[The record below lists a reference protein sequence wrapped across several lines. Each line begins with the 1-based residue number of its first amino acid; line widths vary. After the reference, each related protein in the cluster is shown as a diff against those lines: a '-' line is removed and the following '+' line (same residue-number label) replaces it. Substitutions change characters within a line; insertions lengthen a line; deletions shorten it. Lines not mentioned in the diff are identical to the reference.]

1 MIEHHHNNVVQFDD
15 FNCVND
21 ALGVA
26 VRQHQTYLLLIGES
40 GCGKT
45 TLLRHLLNNLD
56 NHLFHHLYICGRQT
70 TTSSMLG
77 TLGKHFHLPSW
88 CTRSE
93 MMHLLTAAIR
103 NATSRFIVVIDEA
116 QELLDQ
122 TLIELRLLCE
132 VQLQNEPLFTVIFS
146 ALPSLK
152 ERLLSAEHAP
162 LLRRINTRL
171 RLRGLRDEEIEQFL
185 IACCSAA
192 EISRFTPQALSVLFE
207 EARGLPAQILQYARY
222 SLQITAAD
230 KTIDKQQMSDCI
242 RSMESF

>member
-1 MIEHHHNNVVQFDD
+1 MIEQNHNKVVKFDD
-15 FNCVND
+15 FNCVYD
-21 ALGVA
+21 TLKAA
-26 VRQHQTYLLLIGES
+26 VQQHQTYLLLIGES

-45 TLLRHLLNNLD
+45 TLLRYLLNDLD
-56 NHLFHHLYICGRQT
+56 THLFQHLYICGRQT

-77 TLGKHFHLPSW
+77 TLAKHFHLPSW
-88 CTRSE
+88 CARSE
-93 MMHLLTAAIR
+93 LMHLLTAAIR
-103 NATSRFIVVIDEA
+103 NMTSRFIIVIDET

-152 ERLLSAEHAP
+152 ERLLSAEHEP

-171 RLRGLRDEEIEQFL
+171 RLRGLRDEEVEQFL
-185 IACCSAA
+185 TACCSAD

-222 SLQITAAD
+222 SLHTTAAG
-230 KTIDKQQMSDCI
+230 KPIDKQQMSDCI
-242 RSMESF
+242 GSMESF

>member
-1 MIEHHHNNVVQFDD
+1 MIEQSHNNVVQFDD
-15 FNCVND
+15 FNYVYTTLE
-21 ALGVA
+21 AA

-45 TLLRHLLNNLD
+45 TLLRTLLSNLD
-56 NHLFHHLYICGRQT
+56 THLFQYLYICGRQT
-70 TTSSMLG
+70 TTASMLG
-77 TLGKHFHLPSW
+77 TLAKHFHLPSW

-93 MMHLLTAAIR
+93 LMHLLTAAIK
-103 NATSRFIVVIDEA
+103 NMTSRFVVVIDEA

-132 VQLQNEPLFTVIFS
+132 VQLQNEPLFTVVFS
-146 ALPSLK
+146 ALPALK

-162 LLRRINTRL
+162 LLRRITTRL

-185 IACCSAA
+185 IAFCSAA
-192 EISRFTPQALSVLFE
+192 ELSRFTPQALSLLFE

-222 SLQITAAD
+222 ALQITAAE

>member
-1 MIEHHHNNVVQFDD
+1 MSEQNHNTVVLFDD
-15 FNCVND
+15 FNCVYD
-21 ALGVA
+21 ALKAA
-26 VRQHQTYLLLIGES
+26 VQQHQTYLLLIGET

-45 TLLRHLLNNLD
+45 TLLRYLLNNLD
-56 NHLFHHLYICGRQT
+56 THLFQHCYICGRQT

-77 TLGKHFHLPSW
+77 TLAKQFHLPSW

-103 NATSRFIVVIDEA
+103 NMTSRFIVVIDEA

-152 ERLLSAEHAP
+152 ERLLSVEHSP

-185 IACCSAA
+185 TACCGAS
-192 EISRFTPQALSVLFE
+192 ELSRFTPQALSVLFE
-207 EARGLPAQILQYARY
+207 EARGLPSQVLQYARY
-222 SLQITAAD
+222 SLHITAAE
-230 KTIDKQQMSDCI
+230 KSIDKQQISDCI